1 MNDSSVWTYDLAK
14 NRWQNMCPLPTPRL
28 APYRCASWDSDQQV
42 VVVFGGETSHEGTLI
57 YDPWRNEWRW
67 PKPAVEPAARSGGNM
82 AYDAARKLHVLFGT
96 QFTDNPHTWAYD
108 VASNEWRD
116 MKPSA
121 MPPTDKN
128 DAVLTYDPVNKIILA
143 LVKVT
148 TGEGD
153 AERHAVQTW
162 TYDAGANR
170 WTRMNPIAEP
180 AAGGNRT
187 RNLTFAPE
195 LNLAILE
202 NCLGQPREQQIW
214 TYRYADYKA
223 KYEPP
228 RARTPDVSP
237 LVDEV
242 VASVLSKTRVEVSWT
257 ALAVPKITGYK
268 VERAVVEVWTDDQL
282 TRLKRS
288 TPPLALPSVGAIR
301 RVGPFQQLTA
311 KPIETTSFVDDGVDL
326 ESPKAI
332 AGQPVYDSDLHP
344 EQVDGSGRG
353 YRRAVFA
360 YRVRAVGGDGKVGGP
375 SPAIF
380 TIPSAPQQVFSR
392 EDGTTCQL
400 KWAANPEKGITG
412 YRVYRMDGRW
422 DKDRVSRLM
431 AVPQA
436 ETTFADETAGKP
448 TRRYYVVAVDALGQ
462 EGFPSAPVWYQRE
475 WRDYY
480 APFVGEWHQ

>member
-1 MNDSSVWTYDLAK
+1 M
-14 NRWQNMCPLPTPRL
+14 QP
-28 APYRCASWDSDQQV
+28 
-42 VVVFGGETSHEGTLI
+42 
-57 YDPWRNEWRW
+57 
-67 PKPAVEPAARSGGNM
+67 
-82 AYDAARKLHVLFGT
+82 
-96 QFTDNPHTWAYD
+96 
-108 VASNEWRD
+108 
-116 MKPSA
+116 PS

-162 TYDAGANR
+162 VYDAGANK
-170 WTRMNPIAEP
+170 WTRMNPAVEP

-202 NCLGQPREQQIW
+202 NCLGQPREQQVW
-214 TYRYADYKA
+214 TYRYADNKA

-228 RARTPDVSP
+228 QATTPDVP
-237 LVDEV
+237 PRVDDV
-242 VASVLSKTRVEVSWT
+242 VVSVLSKNRVEVSWT
-257 ALAVPKITGYK
+257 APATAKATGYH
-268 VERAVVEVWTDDQL
+268 VERAAVEVWTDDQL
-282 TRLKRS
+282 TRLKKS

-301 RVGPFQQLTA
+301 CIGPFQQLTA
-311 KPIETTSFVDDGVDL
+311 RPIGTTSFVDDGVDL

-332 AGQPVYDSDLHP
+332 SGQPVYDSDLHP
-344 EQVDGSGRG
+344 EQVDPSGRG
-353 YRRAVFA
+353 YHHAVFA
-360 YRVRAVGGDGKVGGP
+360 YRVRAVGGGDKVGGP

-380 TIPSAPQQVFSR
+380 TIPSSPQQFFSH
-392 EDGTTCQL
+392 EDGTTCRL
-400 KWAANPEKGITG
+400 KWAANPEKGIGG

-422 DKDRVSRLM
+422 DKDPVSRLT
-431 AVPQA
+431 ADPQA
-436 ETTFADETAGKP
+436 ETTFADETAGKH

-462 EGFPSAPVWYQRE
+462 EGFPSAPVWYERE
-475 WRDYY
+475 WRAYY